1 MIMNIV
7 FIILF
12 LILYFVTG
20 LLLLDHFNKKRISEK
35 VDKFDKYVS
44 ILEYHMLRS
53 YDIIYKDKILIYSLE
68 GMKIDDKEFNIASK
82 DFAYLVLKMLGP
94 NLKDEFID
102 LYGDEDTLIF
112 NVVEYFN
119 TKFENDEVR
128 ERSKQNIFS
137 DAQESILSKEE
148 LTK

>member
-1 MIMNIV
+1 MNIV